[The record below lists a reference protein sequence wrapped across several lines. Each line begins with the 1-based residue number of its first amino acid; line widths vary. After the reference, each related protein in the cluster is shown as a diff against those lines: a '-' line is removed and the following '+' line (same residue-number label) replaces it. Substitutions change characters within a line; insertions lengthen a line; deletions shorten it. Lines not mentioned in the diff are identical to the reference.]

1 MRIWTMQQVNYYE
14 DITFILLCIKN
25 VFLWKYWEHRG
36 NVYVTEKHRWE
47 HRSLDNKVEWNIEIE
62 QIITKS
68 VHAF

>member
-1 MRIWTMQQVNYYE
+1 MCFYE
-14 DITFILLCIKN
+14 NIEN
-25 VFLWKYWEHRG
+25 
-36 NVYVTEKHRWE
+36 TEAMFTSLKSIEWE